1 MITLLFSLAGN
12 AKTGTCAV
20 ALLEPNEQYYHAPPN
35 EADFMRVTGEEGTCT
50 DVDVGGGGS
59 SCGECAAGL
68 IEIEFQTISLPCQDN
83 DDDGYLE

>member
-20 ALLEPNEQYYHAPPN
+20 ALLEPRQQYFLL
-35 EADFMRVTGEEGTCT
+35 DGSGFLRVTGEEGTCT

-59 SCGECAAGL
+59 TCSLCAAGL